1 MFLTVFEVALLAK
14 DGIYINDFPRFIQ
27 HVSLPPGGR
36 AELAVRCP
44 RGDVDTEHQVRSLS
58 SPGSGVAS
66 YVGNLFSIKSVQPG
80 ELDFF
85 EALTPWKPLK
95 RPQYL
100 QDLTGEMTV
109 PDCSCKSPMGL
120 GDLD

>member
-1 MFLTVFEVALLAK
+1 MFWGKIDSHVK
-14 DGIYINDFPRFIQ
+14 DEFRDLQ
-27 HVSLPPGGR
+27 QPP
-36 AELAVRCP
+36 L
-44 RGDVDTEHQVRSLS
+44 QVMS
-58 SPGSGVAS
+58 SSNPGSGVAS
-66 YVGNLFSIKSVQPG
+66 FVGNLFSIKSVQPG
-80 ELDFF
+80 DLDFF
-85 EALTPWKPLK
+85 EALTPWKPSN

>member
-1 MFLTVFEVALLAK
+1 M
-14 DGIYINDFPRFIQ
+14 
-27 HVSLPPGGR
+27 
-36 AELAVRCP
+36 
-44 RGDVDTEHQVRSLS
+44 S
-58 SPGSGVAS
+58 SSNPGSGVAS

-80 ELDFF
+80 DLDFF
-85 EALTPWKPLK
+85 EALTPWKPSN